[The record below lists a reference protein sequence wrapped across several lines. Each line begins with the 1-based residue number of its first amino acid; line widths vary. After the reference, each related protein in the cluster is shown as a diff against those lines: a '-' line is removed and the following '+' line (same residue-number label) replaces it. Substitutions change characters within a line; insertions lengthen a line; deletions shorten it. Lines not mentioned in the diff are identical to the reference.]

1 MEEQKDKQKYEK
13 PVLKVIELVAEE
25 VLGNSC
31 RTLSGGS
38 AMGNPTCV
46 GSGCFGAGN
55 Y

>member
-1 MEEQKDKQKYEK
+1 MKEK
-13 PVLKVIELVAEE
+13 KEKRIYSKPELKVIELVAEE

-38 AMGNPTCV
+38 APGNPTCV